1 VAGTLQLT
9 IRGLPPEIE
18 EGVRK
23 EARQRRT
30 SLNKAVIQL
39 LEKALGRSRPDKSSE
54 LHYDLDRF
62 SGAWSA
68 EETAELEGRLLE
80 ARTIDKELWE

>member
-1 VAGTLQLT
+1 MQLT
-9 IRGLPPEIE
+9 IRGLPPEVE

-39 LEKALGRSRPDKSSE
+39 LERALGKSGPPEQVSMS
-54 LHYDLDRF
+54 HDLDRF
-62 SGAWSA
+62 CGLWTD
-68 EETAELEGRLLE
+68 EEAMELEKRFRDNRE
-80 ARTIDKELWE
+80 IDEELWD